1 MNKKDKPIKQK
12 MVITG
17 AFIVGILISMYL
29 KTLDPDKV
37 YITLDEKKEI
47 ESNIEDTKK
56 EILRLK
62 GVLRDQEKTLND
74 YESALEDDD
83 KSPKDLME
91 EELERYK
98 MISGYS
104 AVEGSGVV
112 LSISDSDKELQN
124 GQNPNDLLVHD
135 IDILR
140 ILNDL
145 KKAGAKAISI
155 NGERVL
161 PTSKVKCSGAT
172 ITVNE
177 TTYGQPFVIRA
188 VGNIDMLK
196 AAVISPDSY
205 INLLKEVYGINIQME
220 ENNNMIVNSYEKYT

>member
-17 AFIVGILISMYL
+17 AFIVGILISIYL

-62 GVLRDQEKTLND
+62 SVLKDQEKTLND

-83 KSPKDLME
+83 KSPMDLME
-91 EELERYK
+91 EELEHYK
-98 MISGYS
+98 MISGYL
-104 AVEGSGVV
+104 AVEGAGIV

-145 KKAGAKAISI
+145 KKAGVKAISI

-161 PTSKVKCSGAT
+161 PTSKIKCSGAT

-220 ENNNMIVNSYEKYT
+220 ENDSMIVNSYEKYT

>member
-161 PTSKVKCSGAT
+161 HTSKVKCSGAT

>member
-1 MNKKDKPIKQK
+1 MNKRDKRIKQK

-17 AFIVGILISMYL
+17 AFIVGILISIYL
-29 KTLDPDKV
+29 KTLDTDKV

-47 ESNIEDTKK
+47 ESNIENTKK

-62 GVLRDQEKTLND
+62 SVLKEQEKTLDD
-74 YESALEDDD
+74 YESALEDVN
-83 KSPKDLME
+83 KSPMDLME
-91 EELERYK
+91 KELEHYK
-98 MISGYS
+98 MISGRS

-145 KKAGAKAISI
+145 KKSGAKAISI

-161 PTSKVKCSGAT
+161 PTSKVNCSGAT

-177 TTYGQPFVIRA
+177 TTYGQPFVIKA
-188 VGNIDMLK
+188 IGNIDMLK

-205 INLLKEVYGINIQME
+205 VNLLKEVYGINIQIE